1 MSKLTDNFLAME
13 DFYDVVDIVDRFE
26 LQDVKKAVG
35 EDIFY
40 QLTDIVDNLDDANKS
55 VLIYGTMDKLLST
68 NRGNLTEYHQSY
80 PVLRVDSST
89 EEKEGIVNTIV
100 NNKINKNLEFLEEEL
115 PTIGSMHTTKLAI
128 KIINGIV
135 AFKNQN
141 NVDMMSLAPG
151 VKELMDKIEEE
162 GIKPEALVDK
172 LYKAD
177 QLANDESEYVL
188 DFFEDDDREPEEI
201 IDYLIE
207 L

>member
-55 VLIYGTMDKLLST
+55 VLIYGAMDKLLST
-68 NRGNLTEYHQSY
+68 NRGNLVEYHQSY

-89 EEKEGIVNTIV
+89 EEKESLVNTIV

-115 PTIGSMHTTKLAI
+115 PTIGSMHTTKLAM

>member
-68 NRGNLTEYHQSY
+68 NRGNLVEYHQSY

-89 EEKEGIVNTIV
+89 EEKESLVNTIV

-115 PTIGSMHTTKLAI
+115 PTIGSMHTTKLVM

-135 AFKNQN
+135 AFKNQD

-151 VKELMDKIEEE
+151 VKELMDKVEEE
-162 GIKPEALVDK
+162 GIKPEELVDK

-177 QLANDESEYVL
+177 QLANDENEYVL
-188 DFFEDDDREPEEI
+188 GFFEDDDREPEEI